1 MDEMKRL
8 VDRLNETAYAYYVL
22 DDPIISDDEW
32 DELYA
37 QLRRLEAETG
47 VVLPDSPTQRVG
59 GEPLAA
65 FEPHAHLAPLYSLDK
80 VRTPQAVAEWA
91 ARAEKALGAFPE
103 CVVEYKFD
111 GLTVNLTYDG
121 GALVEAATR
130 GNGTVGEAILAQV
143 KTIRS
148 IPLAV
153 PYKGRFEVQGEGYMR
168 LSALAAYNETAAEP
182 LKNARNAAAGAL
194 RNLNPSETA
203 QRRLDAAFYN
213 VGYIE
218 GRAFATQQE
227 MRAFIAEQG
236 LPASDFALYANDV
249 EGVMRAINEVERRRD
264 ALDFLIDGAVVKITS
279 FAARERLGYTEKFP
293 RWAVAF
299 KFRAEEVVTALESV
313 TWEVGRTGKLTPLA
327 HVSPVELAGATV
339 RRATLNNYG
348 DIQRKRV
355 AVGARVWIRR
365 SNEVIPEI
373 TGRAGEAGEGE
384 TPIEKPSIC
393 PVCGT
398 PLVERGAHLFCPNK
412 YGCEAQIV
420 ARLAHFAGRE
430 AMDIEGFS
438 EKNRAPALS
447 RKPPR
452 LPARAVRAHGGKPG
466 FARPL
471 RAEEG

>member
-32 DELYA
+32 DDLYA

-153 PYKGRFEVQGEGYMR
+153 PYKGRVEVQGEG
-168 LSALAAYNETAAEP
+168 
-182 LKNARNAAAGAL
+182 
-194 RNLNPSETA
+194 
-203 QRRLDAAFYN
+203 
-213 VGYIE
+213 
-218 GRAFATQQE
+218 
-227 MRAFIAEQG
+227 
-236 LPASDFALYANDV
+236 
-249 EGVMRAINEVERRRD
+249 
-264 ALDFLIDGAVVKITS
+264 
-279 FAARERLGYTEKFP
+279 
-293 RWAVAF
+293 
-299 KFRAEEVVTALESV
+299 
-313 TWEVGRTGKLTPLA
+313 
-327 HVSPVELAGATV
+327 
-339 RRATLNNYG
+339 
-348 DIQRKRV
+348 
-355 AVGARVWIRR
+355 
-365 SNEVIPEI
+365 
-373 TGRAGEAGEGE
+373 
-384 TPIEKPSIC
+384 
-393 PVCGT
+393 
-398 PLVERGAHLFCPNK
+398 
-412 YGCEAQIV
+412 
-420 ARLAHFAGRE
+420 
-430 AMDIEGFS
+430 
-438 EKNRAPALS
+438 
-447 RKPPR
+447 
-452 LPARAVRAHGGKPG
+452 
-466 FARPL
+466 
-471 RAEEG
+471 